1 MLDPHQIYLLFAIL
15 AAVCGGMLWIGYL
28 RRIDI
33 LEHERLIDVVIALT
47 IGYLTPTLAL
57 WIYYGLEVFGFNFNG
72 DLLNDLAYSV
82 LGVGITEEFSKLI
95 GVVIAFTLLKKRI
108 NEPIDYLVFA
118 GVVALGFS
126 VRENFIYYNNYGAQI
141 ATGRTLISCL
151 VHIINTSICV
161 YGLYRFKLFN
171 KGNRFINSIVG
182 ISAAV
187 ASHGLFDFFLI
198 QPILGIYTTLLAT
211 VIYLVGINFWLQ
223 MINNCINFSPFFN
236 YQKISSITKLYK
248 TIFFWYTIVLI
259 LVFVFDYFY
268 HDLDFAVKALFASL
282 IQEGVVLI
290 IVALRASR
298 LKINKR
304 KYFPVKIQMPIHY
317 TTNDDEDFS
326 IFGVAFK
333 IRGENEKEFQFIQY
347 MGKDIMICP
356 VNKNQS
362 KIHTNKRARLLKKY
376 FLKNDVVTYLIE
388 IYNEDA
394 PSDIYLLKP
403 KTRSITYINS
413 IYPIASLMN
422 YDDPL
427 AFQKEHETLSYKELK
442 RIEYVYIKENPF

>member
-1 MLDPHQIYLLFAIL
+1 MLDTQQIYLVFAIL
-15 AAVCGGMLWIGYL
+15 GAVCGAMLWIGYF

-33 LEHERLIDVVIALT
+33 LEHERIIDVVIAL
-47 IGYLTPTLAL
+47 IVGYLTPTLAL
-57 WIYYGLEVFGFNFNG
+57 WIYYGLEIIGFNFNG
-72 DLLNDLAYSV
+72 ELVNDLVYSIF
-82 LGVGITEEFSKLI
+82 GVGITEEFSKLL
-95 GVVIAFTLLKKRI
+95 GVFIAFKILKKRI

-118 GVVALGFS
+118 GILALGFS

-161 YGLYRFKLFN
+161 YGLYRFKLFK
-171 KGNRFINSIVG
+171 KGNNYINSIVG
-182 ISAAV
+182 ISVAI

-198 QPILGIYTTLLAT
+198 QPFLGIYTTLLAT
-211 VIYLVGINFWLQ
+211 AVYLIGINFWIQ

-248 TIFFWYTIVLI
+248 TIFFWYTVVII
-259 LVFVFDYFY
+259 LVFAFDYFY
-268 HDLDFAVKALFASL
+268 NDLSYAIKALFASL
-282 IQEGVVLI
+282 IQEGVVLV

-304 KYFPVKIQMPIHY
+304 KYFPIKIQMPIHY

-333 IRGENEKEFQFIQY
+333 IRGENEKEFQFIKY
-347 MGKDIMICP
+347 MGKDILICP
-356 VNKNQS
+356 VNKRIS
-362 KIHTNKRARLLKKY
+362 KILTNKRGRLLKKY
-376 FLKNDVVTYLIE
+376 FLKNDVVTYLVE
-388 IYNEDA
+388 IYNDDA

-403 KTRSITYINS
+403 KTRSITFING
-413 IYPIASLMN
+413 IYPIASLMY

-427 AFQKEHETLSYKELK
+427 EFQKEHETLSYKELK
-442 RIEYVYIKENPF
+442 RIEYVYVK

>member
-1 MLDPHQIYLLFAIL
+1 MLDPQQIYIVFAIL
-15 AAVCGGMLWIGYL
+15 AAVCGAMLWIGYL
-28 RRIDI
+28 MKIDI
-33 LEHERLIDVVIALT
+33 LEHERIIDVITAFI
-47 IGYLTPTLAL
+47 IGFLTPTLAL
-57 WIYYGLEVFGFNFNG
+57 WIYYGLEVMGFNFNG
-72 DLLNDLAYSV
+72 ELVNDLAYSV
-82 LGVGITEEFSKLI
+82 FGVGITEEFSKLI
-95 GVVIAFTLLKKRI
+95 GVLIAFKILKKRI
-108 NEPIDYLVFA
+108 NEPIDYLVYA

-141 ATGRTLISCL
+141 ATGRTTISCL

-171 KGNRFINSIVG
+171 KGSKYMNSIVG
-182 ISAAV
+182 ISVAV

-248 TIFFWYTIVLI
+248 TIFFWYSIVLI
-259 LVFVFDYFY
+259 LVFIFDYFY
-268 HDLDFAVKALFASL
+268 NDLSFAIKALFASL
-282 IQEGVVLI
+282 IQEGLVLI
-290 IVALRASR
+290 IVAMRASR

-347 MGKDIMICP
+347 MGKDITICP
-356 VNKNQS
+356 VNKKATTIQF
-362 KIHTNKRARLLKKY
+362 NKRARLLKKY
-376 FLKNDVVTYLIE
+376 FLKNDVVTYLVE

-394 PSDIYLLKP
+394 PSNIYLLKP
-403 KTRSITYINS
+403 KTRSVTHVNGA
-413 IYPIASLMN
+413 YPIASLMQ
-422 YDDPL
+422 YDNPQ
-427 AFQKEHETLSYKELK
+427 AFQKGHETLSYKELK
-442 RIEYVYIKENPF
+442 RIEYVYLKH

>member
-1 MLDPHQIYLLFAIL
+1 MLDTQQIYLVFAIL
-15 AAVCGGMLWIGYL
+15 GAVCGAMLWIGYF

-33 LEHERLIDVVIALT
+33 LEHERIIDVVIALT
-47 IGYLTPTLAL
+47 VGYLTPTLAL
-57 WIYYGLEVFGFNFNG
+57 WIYYGLEIIGFNFNG
-72 DLLNDLAYSV
+72 ELVNDLIYSV
-82 LGVGITEEFSKLI
+82 FGVGITEEFSKLL
-95 GVVIAFTLLKKRI
+95 GVFITFKILKKRI

-118 GVVALGFS
+118 GILALGFS

-161 YGLYRFKLFN
+161 YGLYRFKLFK
-171 KGNRFINSIVG
+171 KGNNYINSIVG
-182 ISAAV
+182 ISVAI

-198 QPILGIYTTLLAT
+198 QPFLGIYTTLLAT
-211 VIYLVGINFWLQ
+211 AVYLIGINFWIQ

-248 TIFFWYTIVLI
+248 TIFFWYTVVII
-259 LVFVFDYFY
+259 LVFAFDYFY
-268 HDLDFAVKALFASL
+268 NDLSYAIKALFASL
-282 IQEGVVLI
+282 IQEGVVLV

-304 KYFPVKIQMPIHY
+304 KYFPIKIQMPIHY

-333 IRGENEKEFQFIQY
+333 IRGENEKEFQFIKY
-347 MGKDIMICP
+347 MGKDILICP
-356 VNKNQS
+356 VNKRIS
-362 KIHTNKRARLLKKY
+362 KILTNKRGRLLKKY
-376 FLKNDVVTYLIE
+376 FLKNDVVTYLVE
-388 IYNEDA
+388 IYNDDA

-403 KTRSITYINS
+403 KTRSITFING
-413 IYPIASLMN
+413 IYPIASLMY

-427 AFQKEHETLSYKELK
+427 EFQKEHETLSYKELK
-442 RIEYVYIKENPF
+442 RIEYVYVK

>member
-1 MLDPHQIYLLFAIL
+1 MFTPQQIYIVFAIL
-15 AAVCGGMLWIGYL
+15 AAVCGAMLWIGYF
-28 RRIDI
+28 RKIDI
-33 LEHERLIDVVIALT
+33 LEHERIIDVIVALV

-57 WIYYGLEVFGFNFNG
+57 WIYYGLEVLGFNFNG
-72 DLLNDLAYSV
+72 ELINDFAYSIF
-82 LGVGITEEFSKLI
+82 GVGITEEFSKLI
-95 GVVIAFTLLKKRI
+95 GVFIAFRILKKRI

-118 GVVALGFS
+118 GIAALGFS

-171 KGNRFINSIVG
+171 KGNTYTNSVVG
-182 ISAAV
+182 ISVAI
-187 ASHGLFDFFLI
+187 ASHGLFDFFLV
-198 QPILGIYTTLLAT
+198 QPFLGIYTSLLAT
-211 VIYLVGINFWLQ
+211 VVYLIGINFWLQ

-248 TIFFWYTIVLI
+248 TIFTWYVFIVV
-259 LVFVFDYFY
+259 LVFIFDYYY
-268 HDLDFAVKALFASL
+268 HDISFAIKALIASL
-282 IQEGVVLI
+282 IQEGVVLV

-326 IFGVAFK
+326 ILGIAFK

-347 MGKDIMICP
+347 MGIDITICP
-356 VNKNQS
+356 INKKLS
-362 KIHTNKRARLLKKY
+362 KIQTNKRARLLKKY
-376 FLKNDVVTYLIE
+376 FLKNDVVTYLVE
-388 IYNEDA
+388 VYNEDA

-403 KTRSITYINS
+403 KTRSVTMVNEK
-413 IYPIASLMN
+413 YPIASLMYYEN
-422 YDDPL
+422 PL
-427 AFQKEHETLSYKELK
+427 DFQKEHETLSYKELK
-442 RIEYVYIKENPF
+442 RIEYVYIKDLL

>member
-1 MLDPHQIYLLFAIL
+1 MFDPQQIYLVFAIL
-15 AAVCGGMLWIGYL
+15 AAVCGAMLWIGYF
-28 RRIDI
+28 RRIDV
-33 LEHERLIDVVIALT
+33 LEHERIIDIMIAFI
-47 IGYLTPTLAL
+47 IGFLTPTLAL
-57 WIYYGLEVFGFNFNG
+57 WIYYGLEVVGFNFNG
-72 DLLNDLAYSV
+72 ELVNDLAYSV
-82 LGVGITEEFSKLI
+82 FGVGITEEFSKLI
-95 GVVIAFTLLKKRI
+95 GVFIAFKILKKRI

-118 GVVALGFS
+118 GIIALGFS

-161 YGLYRFKLFN
+161 YGLYRSKLFN
-171 KGNRFINSIVG
+171 KGNTYINSVIG
-182 ISAAV
+182 ISVAI
-187 ASHGLFDFFLI
+187 ASHGLFDFFLV
-198 QPILGIYTTLLAT
+198 QPFLGIYTSLLAT
-211 VIYLVGINFWLQ
+211 VVYLIGINFWLQ

-248 TIFFWYTIVLI
+248 TIFTWYTIIVV
-259 LVFVFDYFY
+259 LVFTFDYYY
-268 HDLDFAVKALFASL
+268 HDISFAIKALIASL
-282 IQEGVVLI
+282 IQEGVVLV

-326 IFGVAFK
+326 VFGIAFK

-356 VNKNQS
+356 INKKVS
-362 KIHTNKRARLLKKY
+362 KLQTNKRARLLKKY
-376 FLKNDVVTYLIE
+376 FLKNDVVTYLVE

-403 KTRSITYINS
+403 KTRSITMINGK
-413 IYPIASLMN
+413 YPIASLMYYEN
-422 YDDPL
+422 PL

-442 RIEYVYIKENPF
+442 RIEYVCIK

>member
-1 MLDPHQIYLLFAIL
+1 MFAIL
-15 AAVCGGMLWIGYL
+15 AAVCGAMLWIGYF

-33 LEHERLIDVVIALT
+33 LEHERITDVVISFI

-57 WIYYGLEVFGFNFNG
+57 WIYYGLEVLGFNFNG
-72 DLLNDLAYSV
+72 ELINDFVYSIF
-82 LGVGITEEFSKLI
+82 GVGITEEFSKLI
-95 GVVIAFTLLKKRI
+95 GVFIAFKILKKRI

-118 GVVALGFS
+118 GIIALGFS
-126 VRENFIYYNNYGAQI
+126 IRENFIYYNNYGAQI

-161 YGLYRFKLFN
+161 YGLYRFQLFN
-171 KGNRFINSIVG
+171 KGNVYINSVIG
-182 ISAAV
+182 ISVAI
-187 ASHGLFDFFLI
+187 ASHGLFDFFLV
-198 QPILGIYTTLLAT
+198 QPFLGIYTSLLAT
-211 VIYLVGINFWLQ
+211 VVYLIGINFWLQ

-248 TIFFWYTIVLI
+248 TIFTWYTIIVV
-259 LVFVFDYFY
+259 LVFIFDYYY
-268 HDLDFAVKALFASL
+268 HDISFAFKALIASL
-282 IQEGVVLI
+282 IQEGVVLV

-304 KYFPVKIQMPIHY
+304 KYFPIKIQMPIHY

-326 IFGVAFK
+326 IFGIAFK

-347 MGKDIMICP
+347 MGKDITIYP
-356 VNKNQS
+356 INKKASTIQV
-362 KIHTNKRARLLKKY
+362 NKRARLLKKY

-403 KTRSITYINS
+403 KTRSVTYVNN
-413 IYPIASLMN
+413 IYPIASLMYYEN
-422 YDDPL
+422 PID
-427 AFQKEHETLSYKELK
+427 FQKEHETLSYKELK
-442 RIEYVYIKENPF
+442 RIEYVYLK

>member
-1 MLDPHQIYLLFAIL
+1 MLNPQQIYLVFAIL
-15 AAVCGGMLWIGYL
+15 AAVCGAMLWIGYF

-33 LEHERLIDVVIALT
+33 LEHERITDVVISFI

-57 WIYYGLEVFGFNFNG
+57 WIYYGLEVLGFNFNG
-72 DLLNDLAYSV
+72 ELINDFVYSIF
-82 LGVGITEEFSKLI
+82 GVGITEEFSKLI
-95 GVVIAFTLLKKRI
+95 GVFIAFKILKKRI

-118 GVVALGFS
+118 GIIALGFS
-126 VRENFIYYNNYGAQI
+126 IRENFIYYNNYGAQI

-161 YGLYRFKLFN
+161 YGLYRFQLFN
-171 KGNRFINSIVG
+171 KGNVYINSVIG
-182 ISAAV
+182 ISVAI
-187 ASHGLFDFFLI
+187 ASHGLFDFFLV
-198 QPILGIYTTLLAT
+198 QPFLGIYTSLLAT
-211 VIYLVGINFWLQ
+211 VVYLIGINFWLQ

-248 TIFFWYTIVLI
+248 TIFTWYTIIVV
-259 LVFVFDYFY
+259 LVFIFDYYY
-268 HDLDFAVKALFASL
+268 HDISFAFKALIASL
-282 IQEGVVLI
+282 IQEGVVLV

-304 KYFPVKIQMPIHY
+304 KYFPIKIQMPIHY

-326 IFGVAFK
+326 IFGIAFK

-347 MGKDIMICP
+347 MGKDITIYP
-356 VNKNQS
+356 INKKASTIQV
-362 KIHTNKRARLLKKY
+362 NKRARLLKKY

-403 KTRSITYINS
+403 KTRSVTYVNN
-413 IYPIASLMN
+413 IYPIASLMYYEN
-422 YDDPL
+422 PID
-427 AFQKEHETLSYKELK
+427 FQKEHETLSYKELK
-442 RIEYVYIKENPF
+442 RIEYVYLK

>member
-1 MLDPHQIYLLFAIL
+1 MFTPQQIYIVFAIL
-15 AAVCGGMLWIGYL
+15 AAVCGAMLWIGYF
-28 RRIDI
+28 RKIDI
-33 LEHERLIDVVIALT
+33 LEHERIIDVIVALV

-57 WIYYGLEVFGFNFNG
+57 WIYYGLEVLGFNFNG
-72 DLLNDLAYSV
+72 ELINDFAYSIF
-82 LGVGITEEFSKLI
+82 GVGITEEFSKLI
-95 GVVIAFTLLKKRI
+95 GVFIAFKILKKRI

-118 GVVALGFS
+118 GIVALGFS

-171 KGNRFINSIVG
+171 KGNVYINSVVG
-182 ISAAV
+182 ISVAI
-187 ASHGLFDFFLI
+187 ASHGLFDFFLV
-198 QPILGIYTTLLAT
+198 QPFLGIYTSLLAT
-211 VIYLVGINFWLQ
+211 VVYLIGINFWLQ

-248 TIFFWYTIVLI
+248 TIFIWYVIIVV
-259 LVFVFDYFY
+259 LVFIFDYYY
-268 HDLDFAVKALFASL
+268 HDISFAIKALIASL
-282 IQEGVVLI
+282 IQEGVVLV

-326 IFGVAFK
+326 ILGIAFK

-347 MGKDIMICP
+347 MGKDITICP
-356 VNKNQS
+356 INEKVS
-362 KIHTNKRARLLKKY
+362 KIQTNKRARLLKKY
-376 FLKNDVVTYLIE
+376 FLKNDVVTYLVE
-388 IYNEDA
+388 VYNEDA

-403 KTRSITYINS
+403 KTRSVTMVNGK
-413 IYPIASLMN
+413 YPIASLMYYEN
-422 YDDPL
+422 PL
-427 AFQKEHETLSYKELK
+427 DFQKEHETLSYKELK
-442 RIEYVYIKENPF
+442 RIEYVYLK

>member
-1 MLDPHQIYLLFAIL
+1 MLDPQQIYLVFAIL
-15 AAVCGGMLWIGYL
+15 GAVCGAMLWIGYF

-33 LEHERLIDVVIALT
+33 LEHERIIDVVIALT
-47 IGYLTPTLAL
+47 VGYLTPTLAL
-57 WIYYGLEVFGFNFNG
+57 WIYYGLEIIGFNFNG
-72 DLLNDLAYSV
+72 ELVNDLVYSIF
-82 LGVGITEEFSKLI
+82 GVGITEEFSKLL
-95 GVVIAFTLLKKRI
+95 GVFIAFGILKKRI

-118 GVVALGFS
+118 GIVALGFS

-171 KGNRFINSIVG
+171 KGNNYINSVVG
-182 ISAAV
+182 ISVAI

-198 QPILGIYTTLLAT
+198 QPFLGIYTTLLAT
-211 VIYLVGINFWLQ
+211 AVYLIGINFWIQ

-248 TIFFWYTIVLI
+248 TIFFWYTVVII
-259 LVFVFDYFY
+259 LVFAFDYFY
-268 HDLDFAVKALFASL
+268 NDLSYAIKALFASL
-282 IQEGVVLI
+282 IQEGVVLV

-304 KYFPVKIQMPIHY
+304 KYFPIKIQMPIHY

-333 IRGENEKEFQFIQY
+333 IRGENEKEFQFIKY
-347 MGKDIMICP
+347 MGKDILICP
-356 VNKNQS
+356 VNKS
-362 KIHTNKRARLLKKY
+362 ISTILTNKRGRLLKKY
-376 FLKNDVVTYLIE
+376 FLKNDVVTYLVE

-403 KTRSITYINS
+403 KTRSITFING
-413 IYPIASLMN
+413 IYPIASLMY

-427 AFQKEHETLSYKELK
+427 EFQKEHETLSYKELK
-442 RIEYVYIKENPF
+442 RIEYVYVK